1 MTASATPSFNRAAAS
16 AFRQCADLLRQQEAN
31 PFRVSA
37 YVHAAEALEALPE
50 DARTLLREHGLDG
63 LTALPSIGTGLAT
76 AIAEMAAT
84 GRLSRLDR
92 LRGAADPEAVL
103 RSVPGIGTALA
114 RQLHETLGVTTLEE
128 LEVAAH
134 DGRLERLPRVGP
146 RRAAAIRA
154 NVAALLRRIGNGRP
168 GTAPSGAPTVAVLLD
183 VDEQY
188 RRESAAGTL
197 PLIAPRRFNP
207 ERKAWLPVL
216 HTSRAPWHFT
226 VLYSNTARAHE
237 LGRTRDWVVVF
248 FHDDDHREA
257 QRTIVTETHGALAG
271 LRVVR
276 GEEAACA
283 AHYASRK
290 PQTMARSA

>member
-1 MTASATPSFNRAAAS
+1 VRASPTPSFNRAAAS
-16 AFRQCADLLRQQEAN
+16 AFRQCADLLRQQGAN
-31 PFRVSA
+31 PFRVTA
-37 YVHAAEALEALPE
+37 YVHAAEALEALHE
-50 DARTLLREHGLDG
+50 DARIVLRERGLDG
-63 LTALPSIGTGLAT
+63 LTALPSIGTGLAA
-76 AIAEMAAT
+76 AIAEMAAS

-92 LRGAADPEAVL
+92 LRGAADPEVLL
-103 RSVPGIGTALA
+103 RSVPGIGIALA
-114 RQLHETLGVTTLEE
+114 RELHETLGVTTLEE

-168 GTAPSGAPTVAVLLD
+168 AATPAGAPAVDMLLD

-188 RRESAAGTL
+188 RREAAAGTL

-207 ERKAWLPVL
+207 EGKAWLPVL
-216 HTSRAPWHFT
+216 HTSRDPWHFT

-237 LGRTRDWVVVF
+237 LGRTHDWVVVF

-257 QRTIVTETHGALAG
+257 QRTVVTETHGALAG

-283 AHYASRK
+283 TLYASRK
-290 PQTMARSA
+290 PPTMARSA